1 MSIPEYIKL
10 DTVKLQGH
18 PTLSEKWV
26 HDRIANDPAMLGLG
40 DLILRDKERRQPGA
54 GRLDLLLHDGEDQWY
69 EVEIQLGRTDESHI
83 MRTIEYWDIERK
95 RSPQCKHCG
104 VIVAEEITSRFFNV
118 ISLFNGAIPLIAI
131 QMRALEVPDRGI
143 ALVFT
148 TVLSEQVRSP
158 IDEEPV
164 SSVATNRKYWEQKSS
179 PNVMRT
185 ADGVLQIIQAF
196 SPSSN
201 FNYKQDFIGLL
212 EDGGVNNYPVFLP
225 QKERLLLTIRLDQSP
240 EVTKALEDAGVDFL
254 PYSVRDRRYRL
265 RLAYADVERNRDLL
279 SKMLGA
285 AHDQSLS

>member
-1 MSIPEYIKL
+1 
-10 DTVKLQGH
+10 
-18 PTLSEKWV
+18 
-26 HDRIANDPAMLGLG
+26 
-40 DLILRDKERRQPGA
+40 
-54 GRLDLLLHDGEDQWY
+54 
-69 EVEIQLGRTDESHI
+69 
-83 MRTIEYWDIERK
+83 
-95 RSPQCKHCG
+95 
-104 VIVAEEITSRFFNV
+104 
-118 ISLFNGAIPLIAI
+118 
-131 QMRALEVPDRGI
+131 
-143 ALVFT
+143 
-148 TVLSEQVRSP
+148 VRSP